1 MSTTRIRMSD
11 IIAKPFWQVHQ
22 DVKKHGHTYYVLG
35 GGRGSTKSSYISIE
49 ICMLLIQ
56 HPECNAVILRK
67 VGNTL
72 RNSVYQQMEWA
83 MDVLHI
89 AHLWKK
95 KVNPLEMVHKQTGQK
110 IIFLGVDDKS
120 KLKSL
125 KMPHGYVGIVWQEEL
140 DQFSGMEEI
149 RNVNQSL
156 LRGGPVFWCFSSYN
170 PPKSRDNW
178 VNAEMLNDEKD
189 RLFHHSDYRSV
200 PYDWLGPQFFEDAE
214 KLKARNEVAYR
225 HEYLGE
231 ITGTGGGVFENVQ
244 EQTFTDDDLNQ
255 FDRRRYGLDFGFAID
270 PLAFVAMHYD
280 RKHERL
286 YIFDEIYQPKLVN
299 AAAARKIQAKI
310 TAGSIIRADSAE
322 PKSIREMRDYG
333 LNIYGARKFPDSV
346 DYGIKWLQSLDA
358 IVIDKRRC
366 PHTYKEF
373 VSYEYEQTKDGE
385 YISAYPDKNNH
396 AIDAVRYGCEDLM
409 PAHGRVIVKRVEY

>member
-1 MSTTRIRMSD
+1 
-11 IIAKPFWQVHQ
+11 
-22 DVKKHGHTYYVLG
+22 
-35 GGRGSTKSSYISIE
+35 
-49 ICMLLIQ
+49 
-56 HPECNAVILRK
+56 
-67 VGNTL
+67 
-72 RNSVYQQMEWA
+72 
-83 MDVLHI
+83 
-89 AHLWKK
+89 
-95 KVNPLEMVHKQTGQK
+95 
-110 IIFLGVDDKS
+110 
-120 KLKSL
+120 
-125 KMPHGYVGIVWQEEL
+125 
-140 DQFSGMEEI
+140 
-149 RNVNQSL
+149 
-156 LRGGPVFWCFSSYN
+156 
-170 PPKSRDNW
+170 
-178 VNAEMLNDEKD
+178 MLNDEKD

-214 KLKARNEVAYR
+214 KLKARNETAYR

-270 PLAFVAMHYD
+270 PLAFVCMHYD

-310 TAGSIIRADSAE
+310 TEGSVIRADSAD

-333 LNIYGARKFPDSV
+333 LNVYGARKFPDSV